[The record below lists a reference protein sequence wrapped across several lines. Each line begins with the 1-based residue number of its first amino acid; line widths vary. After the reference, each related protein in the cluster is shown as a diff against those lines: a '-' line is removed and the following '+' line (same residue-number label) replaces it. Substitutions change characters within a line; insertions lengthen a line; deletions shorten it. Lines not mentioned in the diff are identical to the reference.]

1 MTNTT
6 KLPKGG
12 VNPPVELPGPRDPG
26 IANAA
31 LPNRATI
38 PLLQHA
44 GRPAIRL
51 VKPGDV
57 VSEGMLVGKA
67 DGPRSANVHSS
78 VPGVVAEIREIT
90 LSSGERCE
98 ALEIDLGG
106 SFDTSGRP
114 RTRRPWQNLPR
125 ADLLERIRSAGVVG
139 LGGGGLPTHLKLT
152 PPPGGSCSLL
162 AANGLDCE
170 PSLGADDALLREKP
184 AEIVEGLR
192 ICQLLLSPAR
202 TVLAVGE
209 RSEDLVQDLERTV
222 QQAGMD
228 AQVVALPARYPQGHE
243 QLVVAALEG
252 RPPGADPSCTAL
264 NVATLLAVYE
274 AVVLDKPLIQRV
286 LTVTGSTVAHPRNL
300 KVRLGTRV
308 SDLLDECGGDLA
320 QTGKV
325 VMGGPMRG
333 VSISSLDLPVTK
345 RTLGVVTFST
355 AEARPLQ
362 EAACI
367 RCGTCIEV
375 CPWGLEPTR
384 LFKLIRMG
392 EEVQAGREGLG
403 RCTECGCCSYACPSR
418 IPLSA
423 ILGEGRRR
431 ILGPGDRGG
440 SHG

>member
-1 MTNTT
+1 MTDTT

-12 VNPPVELPGPRDPG
+12 VNPPLELPGPRDPG
-26 IANAA
+26 IVNAA
-31 LPNRATI
+31 LPIRATI

-57 VSEGMLVGKA
+57 VSEGMLVGKP
-67 DGPRSANVHSS
+67 DGPRSAAVHSS

-90 LSSGERCE
+90 LATGERCE

-106 SFDTSGRP
+106 SFETSGKP
-114 RTRRPWQNLPR
+114 RAPRPWENLPR
-125 ADLLERIRSAGVVG
+125 AVLLERIRSAGVVG
-139 LGGGGLPTHLKLT
+139 LGGEGVPTHLKLA
-152 PPPGGSCSLL
+152 PAAAGSCSLL

-209 RSEDLVQDLERTV
+209 RSADLVLELERLARR
-222 QQAGMD
+222 AGMNVEV
-228 AQVVALPARYPQGHE
+228 AALPARYPQGHE
-243 QLVVAALEG
+243 QLVVAALDG
-252 RPPGADPSCTAL
+252 RRPGSDPSSVAL

-274 AVVLDKPLIQRV
+274 AVALEKPLIERV
-286 LTVTGSTVAHPRNL
+286 VTVTGSTVAQPRNL
-300 KVRLGTRV
+300 KVRLGTRL

-320 QTGKV
+320 GTGKV

-333 VSISSLDLPVTK
+333 VSVASLDLPVTK
-345 RTLGVVTFST
+345 RTLGIVTFSRV
-355 AEARPLQ
+355 EARRPR
-362 EAACI
+362 ETACI
-367 RCGTCIEV
+367 RCGSCIEV
-375 CPWGLEPTR
+375 CPWGLQPTR
-384 LFKLIRMG
+384 LFKLIRTGMEARAG
-392 EEVQAGREGLG
+392 EEGLA

-423 ILGEGRRR
+423 VLGEGRRR
-431 ILGPGDRGG
+431 ILGTGVGGG
-440 SHG
+440 SNG

>member
-1 MTNTT
+1 MTDTT
-6 KLPKGG
+6 RLPKGG
-12 VNPPVELPGPRDPG
+12 VNPPLELPGPRDPG
-26 IANAA
+26 IVNAA

-44 GRPAIRL
+44 GRAAIRL
-51 VKPGDV
+51 VRPGDV

-78 VPGVVAEIREIT
+78 VPGVVAEVLEIT
-90 LSSGERCE
+90 LETGERCE

-106 SFDTSGRP
+106 RFETSGRP
-114 RTRRPWQNLPR
+114 RPPRPWENLPR
-125 ADLLERIRSAGVVG
+125 SDLLERIRSAGVVG
-139 LGGGGLPTHLKLT
+139 LGGGGLPTHLKLA
-152 PPPGGSCSLL
+152 PPPGGSCTLL

-192 ICQLLLSPAR
+192 ICHLLLSPAR
-202 TVLAVGE
+202 TVLVVSE
-209 RSEDLVQDLERTV
+209 RSEDLVQELERV
-222 QQAGMD
+222 
-228 AQVVALPARYPQGHE
+228 AQRGGLNAEVVALPARYPQGHE
-243 QLVVAALEG
+243 QLVVAALDG
-252 RPPGADPSCTAL
+252 KRPGSDPSAVAL
-264 NVATLLAVYE
+264 NVATLFAVYE
-274 AVVLDKPLIQRV
+274 AVALEKPLIQRI
-286 LTVTGSTVAHPRNL
+286 LTVTGSTVAQPRNL

-308 SDLLDECGGDLA
+308 RDLLDECGGDLA
-320 QTGKV
+320 DTGKV

-333 VSISSLDLPVTK
+333 ASITSLDLPVTK

-355 AEARPLQ
+355 AEARPPK
-362 EAACI
+362 ETACI
-367 RCGTCIEV
+367 RCGACIEV

-392 EEVQAGREGLG
+392 QDAQAGREGLA

-418 IPLSA
+418 IPLSS

-431 ILGPGDRGG
+431 MARPGDWGG
-440 SHG
+440 SNG